1 MNAPLTDLKIIN
13 NRLLI
18 TKFFYENP
26 NLSIQLKEILKLCPD
41 FERALSRLAFYKN
54 SFQDLIT
61 LKEGIKTSL
70 RIKKFFNEK
79 SKNLT
84 YPIKLNEI
92 LNSFSDYKKIDNILD
107 NALSEKSYQIG
118 DQLSQINYGYSAEL
132 DQLRDILLKSEN
144 HISDLESSLI
154 KETKIS
160 SLKIKKNNVLGYLL
174 K

>member
-1 MNAPLTDLKIIN
+1 MLEHRLNAPLTDLKIIN

-54 SFQDLIT
+54 SFQDLIK

-79 SKNLT
+79 QYKFNL
-84 YPIKLNEI
+84 
-92 LNSFSDYKKIDNILD
+92 S
-107 NALSEKSYQIG
+107 
-118 DQLSQINYGYSAEL
+118 
-132 DQLRDILLKSEN
+132 
-144 HISDLESSLI
+144 H
-154 KETKIS
+154 
-160 SLKIKKNNVLGYLL
+160 
-174 K
+174 